1 MFSDSDLFE
10 DFVDN
15 ELDGD
20 VSELDITDDEDA
32 DPDFEVDVAIERRKI
47 ESSSDGSDEE
57 SISTPRMPLA
67 TRMTALAPPAMA
79 STSAGTPSTSS
90 KNHLLAK

>member
-1 MFSDSDLFE
+1 MFSGSDLFE

-20 VSELDITDDEDA
+20 VSELDISDDEDA
-32 DPDFEVDVAIERRKI
+32 DPDFEVDMAIERKRN

-57 SISTPRMPLA
+57 SISTTPRIA
-67 TRMTALAPPAMA
+67 TRITALAPPAIA
-79 STSAGTPSTSS
+79 STSAGNPSTSQ
-90 KNHLLAK
+90 NILLGK